1 MRRRGPAVFTANGG
15 DPAAEDVAF
24 WAQAGAAGAGGVAQ
38 EGVGVLPIGP
48 DGQVDYGGFDGG
60 DFGGGKLKQHLR
72 RFSSYTDRLYFSDQ
86 VETTTKRYRLI
97 LSGSRREIK
106 TNQIQS
112 LKLKKT

>member
-1 MRRRGPAVFTANGG
+1 
-15 DPAAEDVAF
+15 
-24 WAQAGAAGAGGVAQ
+24 
-38 EGVGVLPIGP
+38 
-48 DGQVDYGGFDGG
+48 
-60 DFGGGKLKQHLR
+60 
-72 RFSSYTDRLYFSDQ
+72 